1 MFSTGNVFLIF
12 LCSEENRM
20 DKLKKKSNRIIE
32 QTTLDFQRSLITELP
47 WNERLV
53 GIKGSRGVGKTTML
67 LQYIKQEYGISTQA
81 MYISLDDFYFT
92 GNTLVD
98 FAEEFISLGGK
109 HLFIDEVHKYPNWS
123 VELKNIYDTYP
134 ELKVVFT
141 GSSLLE
147 ILNSRSDLSRRALV
161 YSLNGLSFR
170 EYLLLSEKI
179 ELPQLSLND
188 ILKNHEKLAFKIS
201 KTVKPLAY
209 FDQYLRIGYFP
220 FYQGDE
226 TLYQKRIQEILNM
239 IIEIELPTLRK
250 TDYSI
255 VSKIKQLLYI
265 ISQSVPFKPNVTK
278 LATKINTTRKTI
290 LEYINYLTDANVF
303 NSLYKSTHGI
313 GLLQKPEKL
322 FLENTNF
329 MFAVQNQEPNKGSLR
344 ETFFYNQLAQNH
356 QLTYPEKGDF
366 LVDENF
372 TFEIGGRNKTGQQ
385 LKGVENAFVAADG
398 IDVGVGNKI
407 PLWMFGLLY

>member
-1 MFSTGNVFLIF
+1 
-12 LCSEENRM
+12 
-20 DKLKKKSNRIIE
+20 
-32 QTTLDFQRSLITELP
+32 
-47 WNERLV
+47 
-53 GIKGSRGVGKTTML
+53 ML
-67 LQYIKQEYGISTQA
+67 LQYIKQEYGNSTQA
-81 MYISLDDFYFT
+81 MYISLDELYFT

-123 VELKNIYDTYP
+123 IELKNIYDTYP

-179 ELPQLSLND
+179 ELPQLRLND
-188 ILKNHEKLAFKIS
+188 ILKNHETLAVEIS
-201 KTVKPLAY
+201 KMVKPLAY

-239 IIEIELPTLRK
+239 IIEIELPTLRN

-278 LATKINTTRKTI
+278 LSAKINTTRKTI

-313 GLLQKPEKL
+313 GLLQKPEKI

-356 QLTYPEKGDF
+356 QLTYPVKGDF

-385 LKGVENAFVAADG
+385 LKNIENAFVAADS
-398 IDVGVGNKI
+398 IDIGVGNKI